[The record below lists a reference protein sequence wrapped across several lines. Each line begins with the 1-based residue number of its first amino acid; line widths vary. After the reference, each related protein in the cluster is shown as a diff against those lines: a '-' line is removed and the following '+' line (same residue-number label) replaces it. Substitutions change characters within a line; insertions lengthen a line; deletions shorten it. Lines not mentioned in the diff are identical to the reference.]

1 MDISPDAIVSILLQ
15 LPLVGLF
22 IWYSDRKDKQF
33 QEFLREERA
42 ARGDQLRSLTD
53 EIKTLAGEIREAKK

>member
-1 MDISPDAIVSILLQ
+1 MDINADTVFSILMQ

-42 ARGDQLRSLTD
+42 ARGEQLRNLTD
-53 EIKTLAGEIREAKK
+53 EIKILAGEVREGRK